1 MSWSRTPQSIY
12 NDNFLK
18 TVVYPKDIKNSLLP
32 NGALSFLIYLQNNET
47 DVVIQIVY
55 QCINYS
61 LSNALIIALAMQ

>member
-1 MSWSRTPQSIY
+1 
-12 NDNFLK
+12 LK

-32 NGALSFLIYLQNNET
+32 NEALSFLIYLQNNET